1 MPLISLIKKVFFNR
15 FETLYL
21 GDMKKVI
28 ILGSTGSIG
37 VNSLEVI
44 NRLKD
49 TFKIT
54 GLTANSNVTLL
65 LEQVSN
71 FNPEVVA
78 VRDENAA
85 ASIKEKLP
93 PRCNL
98 LVGDKGLIEAA
109 ANADYDIFIGA
120 MVGFAGLLPTIEAV
134 KRGKRIALANKETL
148 VVAGEFVTDLC
159 REYNSEIIPVDSEH
173 SAIYQCLIGEKL
185 EEVEKLILTA
195 SGGPFLN
202 KEKSFFEKATIDEAL
217 NHPNWKMG
225 NKISID
231 SATMM
236 NKGLE
241 VIEARWLFG
250 LPTEKIE
257 VVIHPQSII
266 HSMVQFVDGS
276 VKAQLGLPDMKLP
289 IQYALTFPER
299 LGNDFE
305 RTNLPNIG
313 SLTFFEPDAEK
324 FECLKLAFDVLN
336 TGGTA
341 PCILN
346 AANEVAVDKFL
357 NKEIK
362 FSHIPLLINKA
373 LDKVKNSVMPD
384 LGTIFECDR
393 QTRKLVR
400 ELS

>member
-1 MPLISLIKKVFFNR
+1 MHFISLIKKLFFNR
-15 FETLYL
+15 FERLYL
-21 GDMKKVI
+21 GDMKKVL

-49 TFKIT
+49 DFKVS
-54 GLTANSNVTLL
+54 GLTANSNISLL
-65 LEQVSN
+65 LEQVEM
-71 FNPEVVA
+71 FKPEIVA

-85 ASIKEKLP
+85 AIINEKLP
-93 PRCNL
+93 PGCNL

-109 ANADYDIFIGA
+109 ANVDYDIFIGA

-148 VVAGEFVTDLC
+148 VVAGELVTDLC
-159 REYNSEIIPVDSEH
+159 RENNAEIIPVDSEH

-202 KEKSFFEKATIDEAL
+202 KEKSFFGKATVDEAL

-250 LPTEKIE
+250 LPTEKID

-299 LGNDFE
+299 VVNDLE

-324 FECLKLAFDVLN
+324 FECLKLAFDVLD

-373 LDKVKNSVMPD
+373 LDKIKNSVTPD
-384 LGTIFECDR
+384 LGTIFECDS

>member
-1 MPLISLIKKVFFNR
+1 
-15 FETLYL
+15 
-21 GDMKKVI
+21 MKKVL

-49 TFKIT
+49 DFKVS
-54 GLTANSNVTLL
+54 GLTANSNVSLL
-65 LEQVSN
+65 LEQVRK
-71 FNPEVVA
+71 FNPDIVA

-85 ASIKEKLP
+85 AIIKEKLP
-93 PRCNL
+93 PGCNL
-98 LVGDKGLIEAA
+98 FVGDKGLIEAA

-134 KRGKRIALANKETL
+134 KHGKRIALANKETL
-148 VVAGEFVTDLC
+148 VVAGELVTDLC

-202 KEKSFFEKATIDEAL
+202 KEKSFFEKATVDEAL

-250 LPTEKIE
+250 LPTEKID

-299 LGNDFE
+299 VVNDLE

-373 LDKVKNSVMPD
+373 LDKVKNSVSPD
-384 LGTIFECDR
+384 LGTIFECDS

>member
-1 MPLISLIKKVFFNR
+1 MPLISLIKKLFFNR
-15 FETLYL
+15 FERLYL
-21 GDMKKVI
+21 GDMKKVF

-44 NRLKD
+44 KRLKD
-49 TFKIT
+49 DFKVS
-54 GLTANSNVTLL
+54 GLTANSNISLL
-65 LEQVSN
+65 LEQVNN

-85 ASIKEKLP
+85 AIIKDKLP
-93 PRCNL
+93 RGCNL
-98 LVGDKGLIEAA
+98 LVGDKGLIDAA
-109 ANADYDIFIGA
+109 ASADYDIFIGA
-120 MVGFAGLLPTIEAV
+120 MVGFAGLLPTIEAI

-148 VVAGEFVTDLC
+148 VVAGEFITDLC
-159 REYNSEIIPVDSEH
+159 RENNSEIIPVDSEH

-202 KEKSFFEKATIDEAL
+202 KEKSFFEKATVDEAL

-250 LPTEKIE
+250 LPTEKID

-276 VKAQLGLPDMKLP
+276 VKAQIGLPDMKLP

-299 LGNDFE
+299 VVSEFE
-305 RTNLPNIG
+305 RTNLPSIG

-324 FECLKLAFDVLN
+324 FECLKLAFDALN

-357 NKEIK
+357 KKEIV

-373 LDKVKNSVMPD
+373 LDRVKNSVTPD

-393 QTRKLVR
+393 QTRRLVR